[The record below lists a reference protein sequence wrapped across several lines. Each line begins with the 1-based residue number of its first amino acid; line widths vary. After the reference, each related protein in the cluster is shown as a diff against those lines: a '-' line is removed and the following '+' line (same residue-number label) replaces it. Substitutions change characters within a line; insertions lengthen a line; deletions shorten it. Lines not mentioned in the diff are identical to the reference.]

1 MPRLVETKKEQDLQL
16 VQHPESMWVSGGS
29 VAQTARSVPRLLERR
44 KKEARPAA
52 NTAALT
58 ARMGAH
64 HGSKDGTESSS
75 SRRCPPLSPWKQ
87 TVPVEQDGAD
97 GVGAWVGGALGWDL
111 EGRCPESLESQ
122 FDEALR
128 IIELPTWE
136 DLPAKERVP
145 YNRKASV
152 LYEKTITR

>member
-58 ARMGAH
+58 A
-64 HGSKDGTESSS
+64 
-75 SRRCPPLSPWKQ
+75 SRYCEE
-87 TVPVEQDGAD
+87 V
-97 GVGAWVGGALGWDL
+97 
-111 EGRCPESLESQ
+111 
-122 FDEALR
+122 
-128 IIELPTWE
+128 LPS
-136 DLPAKERVP
+136 AQRNVCI
-145 YNRKASV
+145 KA
-152 LYEKTITR
+152 